1 MKSCYCRLI
10 LALLVVVFAWW
21 NVSWAPIAIT
31 VIGAILAV
39 MALKNN
45 TCCCCKKEEDKKE

>member
-10 LALLVVVFAWW
+10 LALLVIVFAWW
-21 NVSWAPIAIT
+21 NVSWAPIALT
-31 VIGAILAV
+31 VIGTILAM

-45 TCCCCKKEEDKKE
+45 TCCCCKSKEDKEK

>member
-10 LALLVVVFAWW
+10 LALLVIVFAWW
-21 NVSWAPIAIT
+21 NVSWAPIALT
-31 VIGAILAV
+31 VIGATLAM

-45 TCCCCKKEEDKKE
+45 TCCCCKSKEDKEK

>member
-10 LALLVVVFAWW
+10 LALLVIVFAWW
-21 NVSWAPIAIT
+21 NVSWAPIALT
-31 VIGAILAV
+31 VIGAILTI